1 MWSLEIGLVRFCKSL
16 LCSMFNE
23 QTCTRFTWLF
33 GRSVV
38 TMPKISLKTLYC
50 YIFEKPKVQGHQ
62 NWYSQLSNTQ
72 IHKYKYKYTN
82 TALLKCQEYQTY
94 AIFLNSCWFKDVKN
108 DIPKCPKWSDPTTD
122 LTSDPISD
130 PTYGPT
136 SDPIYAAK
144 NSNSKGIQS
153 WYLKFSTHCVILHLQ
168 RIEFTISCVDF
179 AQIVC
184 NFYTHCAIFNQTVCK
199 FQHKVL

>member
-1 MWSLEIGLVRFCKSL
+1 M
-16 LCSMFNE
+16 
-23 QTCTRFTWLF
+23 WLF
-33 GRSVV
+33 VCRSSVV

-72 IHKYKYKYTN
+72 IHKYKYTN

-122 LTSDPISD
+122 
-130 PTYGPT
+130 PT
-136 SDPIYAAK
+136 SDPR
-144 NSNSKGIQS
+144 SKS
-153 WYLKFSTHCVILHLQ
+153 PL
-168 RIEFTISCVDF
+168 VDF
-179 AQIVC
+179 RLLHCPPRFILSAVVIGPSCILCHEIENPDEYLAKQRKRIFFTKPDYLCQIL
-184 NFYTHCAIFNQTVCK
+184 FS
-199 FQHKVL
+199 VLLV

>member
-1 MWSLEIGLVRFCKSL
+1 
-16 LCSMFNE
+16 MFNE
-23 QTCTRFTWLF
+23 QTCSRFTWLF
-33 GRSVV
+33 VRSFVRLSVV

-72 IHKYKYKYTN
+72 IHKYKYTN

-130 PTYGPT
+130 PT

-184 NFYTHCAIFNQTVCK
+184 NFYTHCVIFNQTVCK

>member
-1 MWSLEIGLVRFCKSL
+1 MSKMIFP
-16 LCSMFNE
+16 
-23 QTCTRFTWLF
+23 
-33 GRSVV
+33 SV
-38 TMPKISLKTLYC
+38 
-50 YIFEKPKVQGHQ
+50 
-62 NWYSQLSNTQ
+62 QLSNTQ

-122 LTSDPISD
+122 PTTDLTSDTISG
-130 PTYGPT
+130 PTSGPT

-184 NFYTHCAIFNQTVCK
+184 NFYTHYVIFNQTVCK